1 MGKFVL
7 AARRAERHFGGP
19 SVVVVGRTDKR
30 TDGRAAGAAP
40 KPDKCVALTL
50 YIAAWRELWKCPRG
64 ITRVCVLAPK

>member
-19 SVVVVGRTDKR
+19 SVVVVGRTD
-30 TDGRAAGAAP
+30 GRAAGAAP
-40 KPDKCVALTL
+40 KPDKCVALSL

-64 ITRVCVLAPK
+64 ITSVCVLAPK